1 MSSSLGGLLDGSTTP
16 GVYRALGAPE
26 EMVAELQRAGWRVGL
41 VQATTSRDDF
51 YREIADALGFGDYF
65 GRNLD
70 ALWDCL
76 GDLTEPTALILSR
89 WTTFA
94 QARPQAWPAI
104 LDVLRD
110 RSRAQPAFAVVLA

>member
-1 MSSSLGGLLDGSTTP
+1 MSSSLTGLLDGSTKYLGST
-16 GVYRALGAPE
+16 VALGAPE
-26 EMVAELQRAGWRVGL
+26 AMVEELERAGWRVWASSRPPR
-41 VQATTSRDDF
+41 VAPTSIGRSPS
-51 YREIADALGFGDYF
+51 ALDFGDYF
-65 GRNLD
+65 GQNLD

-76 GDLTEPTALILSR
+76 TDLTRPTALVLSR

-110 RSRAQPAFAVVLA
+110 RSR